1 MTVVMYRSQQHG
13 RRGQRIDTREPE
25 SGIVLTLYIGEKLA
39 RSFNFCVAYT
49 KCKPLNAIAED
60 IYSCICHGEQNGCHV
75 VYCGR
80 NRLQSTL
87 G

>member
-1 MTVVMYRSQQHG
+1 MQ
-13 RRGQRIDTREPE
+13 
-25 SGIVLTLYIGEKLA
+25 EKGL
-39 RSFNFCVAYT
+39 NYGKQWLWQVYDFCVAYT

-80 NRLQSTL
+80 R
-87 G
+87 